1 MDENVTAPVH
11 PLVASVTVRPVG
23 LAAVDSGGPDAPD
36 FRLASVHR
44 LGAWAAWVTVV
55 LSALYVPTLVLGF
68 IALGNFSDPLKDPF
82 LAIAEVLIILMA
94 PVLVALTAAIY
105 LAAAPGRKIFGLVAF
120 GSMLLAAA
128 TTLTVHFVELTVARR
143 IGDGSLSG
151 PMFGWRW
158 PSVLYGVDVVAWDV
172 FFGVSLLCAA
182 AVFPGR
188 AYRGLRVGLLIAG
201 ALSVIG
207 LVGPISDQFGLRTIG
222 IFGYAVVFP
231 IACIGLARVFSAASR
246 TGERA
251 TLTSV
256 VVARGGDCRGG

>member
-1 MDENVTAPVH
+1 MDESVRAPFH
-11 PLVASVTVRPVG
+11 PVVAAVAVRPGVSP
-23 LAAVDSGGPDAPD
+23 AREHGGGDAPD
-36 FRLASVHR
+36 FRLPSVHR

-68 IALGNFSDPLKDPF
+68 IALGNFNDPLEDPF
-82 LAIAEVLIILMA
+82 LGIAEVLIILMA
-94 PVLVALTAAIY
+94 PALVALAAAIY
-105 LAAAPGRKIFGLVAF
+105 LAAAPGRKVFGLVAF
-120 GSMLLAAA
+120 GTMLLAAG

-143 IGDGSLSG
+143 IGDGALTG
-151 PMFGWRW
+151 PIFGWRW
-158 PSVLYGVDVVAWDV
+158 PSVLYGVDVVAWDLL
-172 FFGVSLLCAA
+172 FGVSLLCAA

-188 AYRGLRVGLLIAG
+188 AYRGVRVGLLIAG

-246 TGERA
+246 IA
-251 TLTSV
+251 KDAV
-256 VVARGGDCRGG
+256 

>member
-1 MDENVTAPVH
+1 MDESVSAPFH
-11 PLVASVTVRPVG
+11 PVVATVVVRPGVSR
-23 LAAVDSGGPDAPD
+23 AVEHGGGDAPD
-36 FRLASVHR
+36 LRLASVHR

-68 IALGNFSDPLKDPF
+68 IAVGSFNDPLEDPF
-82 LAIAEVLIILMA
+82 LGTAEVLIILMA
-94 PVLVALTAAIY
+94 PGLVALTAAIY

-120 GSMLLAAA
+120 ATMLLAAG

-143 IGDGSLSG
+143 IGHGALTG
-151 PMFGWRW
+151 PIFGWRW
-158 PSVLYGVDVVAWDV
+158 PSVLYGVDVVAWDL

-188 AYRGLRVGLLIAG
+188 PYRGLRVGLLIAG

-231 IACIGLARVFSAASR
+231 VACIGLARVFSAASR
-246 TGERA
+246 NAEGGATG
-251 TLTSV
+251 
-256 VVARGGDCRGG
+256 